1 MKKMKL
7 LRDKRGHTGS
17 AEHADYLANGGEPYR
32 TVTAPDE
39 IMNLLL
45 VAKLHEEAEEI
56 REDMTD
62 VAEYADLL
70 AVLLSLAR
78 RNGIAFVEIV
88 TEMQAK
94 RGIAGDFTQPRLLI
108 KD

>member
-7 LRDKRGHTGS
+7 LRDKRGQIGSVEHT
-17 AEHADYLANGGEPYR
+17 DYLANGGEPYR
-32 TVTAPDE
+32 TVEAPDE

-56 REDMTD
+56 REAMTD

-78 RNGIAFVEIV
+78 RNGVSFLEIV
-88 TEMQAK
+88 DVMNHK
-94 RGIAGDFTQPRLLI
+94 RIVAGDFTKPRLLV